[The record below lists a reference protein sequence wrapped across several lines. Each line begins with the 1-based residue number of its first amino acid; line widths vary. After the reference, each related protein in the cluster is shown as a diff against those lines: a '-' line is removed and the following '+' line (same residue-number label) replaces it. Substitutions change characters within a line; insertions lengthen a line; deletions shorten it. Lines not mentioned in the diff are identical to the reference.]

1 MTLHDLQQERK
12 VFDEQFWQNKENIDV
27 WTRHVLL
34 HIGKMVGKLSNYVEQ
49 REHKVK
55 VSDEVIR
62 AEVIPDLLGYS
73 LQLGNLFDVNVEQAY
88 QERLNKVAEKMKTQY
103 RQE

>member
-12 VFDEQFWQNKENIDV
+12 VFDEKFWDKKENIDV

-34 HIGKMVGKLSNYVEQ
+34 HIGKMVGKLSTYVEQ
-49 REHKVK
+49 REHKVT

-62 AEVIPDLLGYS
+62 SEVIPDLLGYS
-73 LQLGNLFDVNVEQAY
+73 LQLGNLFDVDVEKAY
-88 QERLNKVAEKMKTQY
+88 QGRLKQVEEKMKKQY
-103 RQE
+103 QQ